1 MRDAPVRVR
10 GRARRNVHHAFARYV
25 ISVANARARWLQ
37 GERSAS
43 LGLAAQLGGLEGEP
57 STAALAGAVKVKAKK
72 DKAGTLF
79 AGKKTNYSAAAT
91 TFQPEA
97 DPRDDSDDDDYAAGA
112 APAAAALG
120 DGATCALR
128 VEVDAD
134 AYPPQSA
141 ARAEFLDAFARDVA
155 EALDD
160 DAFSYEGEAEP
171 LRVAPADVRV
181 LGLAPAPELDWMCLV
196 EFELFPGGGGDE
208 KSYEAADRATT
219 RGAAVRKLAALV
231 KDADSPLY
239 EGDVACFVDRDFTAG
254 LFGVEEAAPAKAEAP
269 LSPDPAVAAVLARY
283 DAARAPPSHAKP
295 GCVPP
300 PFGSGRGGARR
311 DDVTFTVYVTY
322 KGLRKPLQVLNPT
335 KCRRVKCWVW
345 PHDVLAALGL
355 GRGVAGP
362 WTAAR
367 ALKPTTLGGRA
378 VTAQL
383 ATEIPFLEVG
393 PPAPPGIPRLRALQ
407 ASRLHAGSDY
417 ELVVDDSRMDAFDR
431 ISPSERADLEA
442 KLAAMPGAV
451 DDGAPAAALA
461 ADFKA
466 RCAAHA
472 EALDAKL
479 ARLVEDGEE
488 DGEGG
493 DVSLTDAEIAA
504 AEALHKAHARRIK
517 DADRRFAD
525 LVDHAA
531 VNGTVSKM
539 DAALLEVAW
548 IQTTLDPAK
557 IKLF

>member
-1 MRDAPVRVR
+1 MSGLYPQVAELEAQNAALGGKAGGYSDERGPLVAEARLQVASDDGRCAGELHKKGGTRSGLLNRHNWSLRTFWVRTELADGENYELLYFKGGPDYAKGAAALRKAAKGSLPR
-10 GRARRNVHHAFARYV
+10 GLHRRRGVD
-25 ISVANARARWLQ
+25 
-37 GERSAS
+37 GPP
-43 LGLAAQLGGLEGEP
+43 LGGLEAEP

-91 TFQPEA
+91 TFQPAA
-97 DPRDDSDDDDYAAGA
+97 DPATTRTTTTTQPSSA
-112 APAAAALG
+112 APDLG

-160 DAFSYEGEAEP
+160 DDFSTARRSRCASRGGRACSAS
-171 LRVAPADVRV
+171 RRRRSSTGCASSSSSSSPA
-181 LGLAPAPELDWMCLV
+181 AAAAT
-196 EFELFPGGGGDE
+196 
-208 KSYEAADRATT
+208 KAYEAADRAAT

-254 LFGVEEAAPAKAEAP
+254 LFGVEEAAPRSGAASLTP
-269 LSPDPAVAAVLARY
+269 RSPRCWPATT
-283 DAARAPPSHAKP
+283 RAPSHAKP

-300 PFGSGRGGARR
+300 PFGSGRSGARR

-322 KGLRKPLQVLNPT
+322 KGLRKP
-335 KCRRVKCWVW
+335 
-345 PHDVLAALGL
+345 
-355 GRGVAGP
+355 
-362 WTAAR
+362 
-367 ALKPTTLGGRA
+367 
-378 VTAQL
+378 
-383 ATEIPFLEVG
+383 
-393 PPAPPGIPRLRALQ
+393 LQ

-431 ISPSERADLEA
+431 ISPSERDLEA

-451 DDGAPAAALA
+451 DDGAPAADLA

-466 RCAAHA
+466 RTRTAAS
-472 EALDAKL
+472 
-479 ARLVEDGEE
+479 RT
-488 DGEGG
+488 
-493 DVSLTDAEIAA
+493 STTRPW
-504 AEALHKAHARRIK
+504 RR
-517 DADRRFAD
+517 
-525 LVDHAA
+525 
-531 VNGTVSKM
+531 SKM